1 VAELRIE
8 EPSVVAVLAS
18 SEVFDRLEASGSGTL
33 LRVAPR
39 EVLIVGGA
47 DPTVEGATL
56 AEDVSDAWCSLVLE
70 GPDAPDAFAR
80 LSELELSAEGWV
92 QGDVA
97 HAAAKVIVEPDR
109 ITILV
114 PAMLAAHVEERIR
127 ADAAEVLAR

>member
-80 LSELELSAEGWV
+80 LSELELPAEGWI

-97 HAAAKVIVEPDR
+97 HAAAKVIVARGR

-127 ADAAEVLAR
+127 TDAAEVLAR